1 MSGEVF
7 EDVKNIF
14 NQLGI
19 QIDDDALDNSV
30 YTITGLYTFRKVTML
45 VIVVHHYWPHFSQ
58 IWIDGNVVP
67 TEKMSAAY
75 ELVSRINS
83 ILVYDH
89 FKINPN
95 SGEVELYAGFYNGM
109 IGCDESESGDE
120 TDKVLDEKEFSDGMD
135 GYSFWHLRM
144 LICQMIKHFSLF
156 SPLFKKLIK
165 TGKQPSE
172 IMKEFWDKVPEKY
185 KQDLK
190 EYID

>member
-14 NQLGI
+14 NQIGI
-19 QIDDDALDNSV
+19 QTDDDGSLDKSV
-30 YTITGLYTFRKVTML
+30 YILNGICSFRKVTIG
-45 VIVVHHYWPHFSQ
+45 VTVVHHYWPHFSQ
-58 IWIDGNVVP
+58 IWIDGIVVP
-67 TEKMSAAY
+67 TEKMSEAH
-75 ELVSRINS
+75 ELVNRINS

-89 FKINPN
+89 FKINPD
-95 SGEVELYAGFYNGM
+95 SREVELYAGFYSGM
-109 IGCDESESGDE
+109 IGSGEGDGSDTDE
-120 TDKVLDEKEFSDGMD
+120 TLDEKEFSDGMD
-135 GYSFWHLRM
+135 VYSFGHLRM
-144 LICQMIKHFSLF
+144 LMCQMIKHFSLF
-156 SPLFKKLIK
+156 SPLFKTLIK

>member
-1 MSGEVF
+1 MSGDVF
-7 EDVKNIF
+7 EDIKNIF

-19 QIDDDALDNSV
+19 QIDDDGLDNSD

-58 IWIDGNVVP
+58 IWIDGDVVP
-67 TEKMSAAY
+67 TETMSAAH
-75 ELVSRINS
+75 ELVNRINS

-89 FKINPN
+89 FKINPE

-109 IGCDESESGDE
+109 IGSGDE
-120 TDKVLDEKEFSDGMD
+120 GEDEDDEVLDKKEFSDGMD
-135 GYSFWHLRM
+135 GYSFGYLRM

-172 IMKEFWDKVPEKY
+172 IMKEFWEKIPKKY